1 MGFDLASVPAVID
14 PAYAEA
20 AELALHHFRT
30 PLTADDKGG
39 ALGWDPVTEADRG
52 IESLLRER
60 IGAAWPDHQIVGEE
74 WGTTGDDPSVRWIID
89 PIDGTKA
96 FVTGVPA
103 WGILLGLVVDEVAV
117 GGWACQPY
125 LDETYSA
132 IAGQGGTMRRAGTTV
147 PLRTSGVTALG
158 DATMYTTHPSMFIG
172 EEDWSR
178 FERLAG
184 GVRMQRYGGDCM
196 SYCLLALGHIDLVVE
211 NHLQPYDIVPLIAIV
226 EAAGGVI
233 TGADGRPPLDGGLAI
248 AAATP
253 ELHAQALQ
261 RYLQEGTP

>member
-1 MGFDLASVPAVID
+1 
-14 PAYAEA
+14 
-20 AELALHHFRT
+20 
-30 PLTADDKGG
+30 
-39 ALGWDPVTEADRG
+39 
-52 IESLLRER
+52 
-60 IGAAWPDHQIVGEE
+60 
-74 WGTTGDDPSVRWIID
+74 
-89 PIDGTKA
+89 
-96 FVTGVPA
+96 
-103 WGILLGLVVDEVAV
+103 
-117 GGWACQPY
+117 
-125 LDETYSA
+125 
-132 IAGQGGTMRRAGTTV
+132 
-147 PLRTSGVTALG
+147 
-158 DATMYTTHPSMFIG
+158 MYTTHPSMFIG
-172 EEDWSR
+172 DDDWTR

-253 ELHAQALQ
+253 ELHAQALG

>member
-1 MGFDLASVPAVID
+1 MASTFDLATVPSVID
-14 PAYAEA
+14 PAVAEA
-20 AELALHHFRT
+20 AALALTHFRT
-30 PLTADDKGG
+30 RLAADDKGG

-60 IGAAWPDHQIVGEE
+60 IGAAWPTHQIVGEE
-74 WGTTGDDPSVRWIID
+74 WGTTGEDPSIRWIID

-103 WGILLGLVVDEVAV
+103 WGILLGLVVDGVAV

-125 LDETYSA
+125 LDETYFAVGGSA
-132 IAGQGGTMRRAGTTV
+132 GMRHAGATT
-147 PLRTSGVTALG
+147 PLRTSGVTDLG
-158 DATMYTTHPSMFIG
+158 AATMYTTHPSMFIG
-172 EEDWSR
+172 EEDWPR

-184 GVRMQRYGGDCM
+184 AVRMQRYGGDCM

-233 TGADGRPPLDGGLAI
+233 TGADGRPPLEGGLAI

-253 ELHAQALQ
+253 ELHAAALAL
-261 RYLQEGTP
+261 YTEGSP